1 MKRLIFLVLLM
12 CSLSYI
18 STGCTDPLDS
28 GTDTEIDNGDING
41 EKPDNEGDNDSGNVN
56 PNIPEGFEEEKDD
69 TSVDPNLTF
78 DYSKVRKAGHPRLLC
93 DAQGFADLKTKVTS
107 GRFKNKTLYKL
118 HSEVLARAQKIVESD
133 RTFTSADNHYII
145 LDNLLCCAY
154 AYKLTGQSAY
164 LVKVQ
169 KDMEM
174 AASLPNWN
182 PSGLSIG
189 EIALGMALAYDW
201 LYYDLPLDLRV
212 KARKA
217 MGTMAVRPNYNK
229 SFEKTIGNWN
239 SICLGGCVCA
249 SLAIYEKDK
258 QMAAKQIEKA
268 IKENTIGVTGMYK
281 PNGNYGEGIGYWEY
295 GGSFQ
300 ACFMSALKG
309 IFGTTAGIM
318 EIPGC
323 MQSGEYAM
331 FMHGTM
337 NTSFSY
343 SDGGGTTDPFLL
355 TSWWYAV
362 QNDDPSLI
370 YCEKRRLDNESDTA
384 YKNTSI
390 TGSEM
395 PYRLLAAMVVMLR
408 DFDMESRP
416 INPPAKEVWS
426 GQGEMPVVMVRKGW
440 KFDETD
446 VYLGIKAG
454 QADSWEM
461 SSTSHAHMDA
471 GSFVFEAEG
480 VRWSDD
486 IMRPSYGKWFAALT
500 ASGSRSGDTSQSG
513 LRWDTFRVNNLC
525 HSTIVSFTNDG
536 SVKGKL
542 HDNDYYVDGFATID
556 KVINEGGRQGGVVN
570 MTPPM
575 KGQVK
580 SAKRTVELVNG
591 TDLVVTDEITALPNL
606 DCRLEWRML
615 SISNATV
622 SADKVALTKNGKT
635 RNLTVTSSDAS
646 LKPEYKTWKAA
657 RPGTD
662 YWRPAAEIGWK
673 DMSWDTGISERII
686 AGWSA
691 TVPAGQTV
699 TFTTILKK

>member
-1 MKRLIFLVLLM
+1 MLLTCCL
-12 CSLSYI
+12 CSV
-18 STGCTDPLDS
+18 GCTPESVDT
-28 GTDTEIDNGDING
+28 GVDTEIEGGDKKPGDETPGTGDTDGGG
-41 EKPDNEGDNDSGNVN
+41 ENVN
-56 PNIPEGFEEEKDD
+56 PNIPEGFEDEKDD
-69 TSVDPNLTF
+69 TAADPNLTF
-78 DYSKVRKAGHPRLLC
+78 DYSVVRKAGHPRLLC
-93 DAQGFADLKTKVTS
+93 DAQGFADLKIKVTS
-107 GRFKNKTLYKL
+107 GRFQYKTLYKL
-118 HSEVLARAQKIVESD
+118 HSEVIARADKIVAAD
-133 RTFTSADNHYII
+133 RSFTSADDHYII

-154 AYKLTGQSAY
+154 AYKIKGQSAY

-169 KDMEM
+169 KDMEKV
-174 AASLPNWN
+174 ASLPNWN

-189 EIALGMALAYDW
+189 EISLGMALAYDW

-217 MGTMAVRPNYNK
+217 MGTMGVRPNYNK

-281 PNGNYGEGIGYWEY
+281 PDGNYGEGIGYWEY

-300 ACFMSALKG
+300 SCFMSALKG
-309 IFGTTAGIM
+309 IFGSTGGIM
-318 EIPGC
+318 EIPGF
-323 MQSGEYAM
+323 MQSGEYAA
-331 FMHGTM
+331 FMLGTM

-343 SDGGGTTDPFLL
+343 SDGGGTTEPALL
-355 TSWWYAV
+355 TSWWFAA
-362 QNDDPSLI
+362 QNDDPTLI
-370 YCEKRRLDNESDTA
+370 YRQKLRLDDQNDAA

-390 TGSEM
+390 DGSEQ

-408 DFDMESRP
+408 DFDMERT
-416 INPPAKEVWS
+416 ITPPTKEVWS
-426 GQGEMPVVMVRKGW
+426 GNGEMPVVMVRKGW

-606 DCRLEWRML
+606 DCKLEWRML
-615 SISNATV
+615 SVSNATV
-622 SADKVALTKNGKT
+622 GTDKVSLTKDGKT

-691 TVPAGQTV
+691 TVPAGKTV